1 MSKLII
7 KANEIGNLTDARYF
21 SAREVDWLG
30 FSLDSNNENNLP
42 LQQIIAI
49 REWISGPG
57 IVAELGAMSE
67 IETIRQVIEILKP
80 DAIQVGPFC
89 NMESVATAGST
100 PVIRELIPDTLEQL
114 DDYLYEWRAWE
125 KHLAFFLLNLE
136 KNGCSWQQVKNNEPA
151 LTLLKQ
157 LCSEYELMLSLVFE
171 PSELAEI
178 LEVLNPYGLS
188 FNGDTEEK
196 VGMKSFESLDDIF
209 DNLEEIN
216 SLP

>member
-42 LQQIIAI
+42 IHQIIAI
-49 REWISGPG
+49 REWVSGPG
-57 IVAELGAMSE
+57 IVAEMGTMIE
-67 IETIRQVIEILKP
+67 IETIGQVIAILKP

-89 NMESVATAGST
+89 NIESLAAAGST
-100 PVIRELIPDTLEQL
+100 PVIRELIPDTFTQL

-136 KNGCSWQQVKNNEPA
+136 KNGFSWQQIKNNEPA
-151 LTLLKQ
+151 LSRLKQ
-157 LCSEYELMLSLVFE
+157 LCSEYEVMLSLVFE
-171 PSELAEI
+171 QSELAEI
-178 LEVLNPYGLS
+178 LSELKPYGLS
-188 FNGDTEEK
+188 FNGGTEEK
-196 VGMKSFESLDDIF
+196 VGMKSFELLDDIF
-209 DNLEEIN
+209 DNLEEIKAI
-216 SLP
+216 P